1 MIWRSRRGWVL
12 RVQDEYVVV
21 NVLGI
26 ALETYA
32 PARLV
37 FGERTYFVDHYV
49 EDGQLVARTAVDVR
63 WGKLHEMSI
72 LEEGL
77 VADLTQAT
85 RRHLRALQTKSVLLR
100 LALDDLDERNLPDQ
114 PASEFL
120 RAASAQLASAPPELT
135 LWSSRRGTV
144 VRAGE
149 QYYVLDHERRL
160 LEVHA
165 PDQFAEAGRTYFVDH
180 YVKGGELVRRTAID
194 QRWGEWSEKLVIE
207 LDLHEVIATDGS
219 LGFSHSPARPTE
231 DSFTRTDVRP
241 DEPDLVWR
249 MREAEGELASPEEP
263 ARPPVQPLPPEV
275 KRAMECL
282 RENDDNALCK
292 AMLWALRALS
302 NEGSTYAMTA
312 LARASLLYL
321 KESDVPAIDETWE
334 PVQSPLAWR
343 IAKLVDDLDA
353 RNAREAAD
361 AMETCAALLG
371 YRDGFPV
378 LRS

>member
-63 WGKLHEMSI
+63 WGKLHEMSV

-85 RRHLRALQTKSVLLR
+85 RRHLRALQTKSVLIR
-100 LALDDLDERNLPDQ
+100 LALDDLDERNVTPSEPAHVFASDAQ
-114 PASEFL
+114 PASP
-120 RAASAQLASAPPELT
+120 QPELT
-135 LWSSRRGTV
+135 LWSSQRGMV
-144 VRAGE
+144 VRVSE
-149 QYYVLDHERRL
+149 QYYVLDHARRL

-165 PDQFAEAGRTYFVDH
+165 PDQFTEAGRTYFVDH
-180 YVKGGELVRRTAID
+180 YVKNNELVRRTAID
-194 QRWGEWSEKLVIE
+194 QRWGEWSEKVVLEV
-207 LDLHEVIATDGS
+207 DLHEVIASDGP
-219 LGFSHSPARPTE
+219 LGFAGSPAKAFE
-231 DSFTRTDVRP
+231 HSFTWTDVRP
-241 DEPDLVWR
+241 DEPDLDRR
-249 MREAEGELASPEEP
+249 MREAEVELATPHP
-263 ARPPVQPLPPEV
+263 VPPSAPVPVLSREV

-292 AMLWALRALS
+292 AMLQALRALS
-302 NEGSTYAMTA
+302 EEGAAYAMTA

-321 KESDVPAIDETWE
+321 KESDVPTIDETWE
-334 PVQSPLAWR
+334 PVQSPLARR
-343 IAKLVDDLDA
+343 IARLVDDLDA

-378 LRS
+378 LRP